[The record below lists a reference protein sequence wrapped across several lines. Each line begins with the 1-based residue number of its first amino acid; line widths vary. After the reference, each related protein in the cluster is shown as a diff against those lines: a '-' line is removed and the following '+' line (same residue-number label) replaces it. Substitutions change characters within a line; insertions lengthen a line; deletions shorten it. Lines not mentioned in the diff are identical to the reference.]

1 MAYLRCN
8 ESRKNIIVLL
18 GPSGC
23 GKTTFGQKASKAPYP
38 SSMFLST
45 GDKLREGNYISA
57 WREPN
62 MIDIKKYCHELIGKT
77 FVEFKTSELDLLIL
91 DCVKDLEDAEFVAAQ
106 ANKYSFKIIRALLF
120 DIDGK
125 QLEEQWQNRAENID
139 LLRMINGSAHEYLY
153 KWRMR
158 SNDLINY
165 YTNAELLCK
174 VPWSALMTACHVS
187 MHIGQHNM
195 LLDYPICIPS
205 NNLQFMLLDSNQIKN
220 VFMSLHSVL
229 NVSQFQFTLPASFV
243 HSYRDVEWIAIP
255 SRYYVTTKA
264 DGVRCLL
271 LKISN
276 GTYLITMNNEIYP
289 CHIAD
294 DHLPENTVLDGE
306 LLPSSSMSEIHPK
319 MSSSQLK
326 TSVFLVFDVLV
337 VSGDILWKWPF
348 SVRLGSLCRLSIRKD
363 IVAVMKQA
371 STDDQSSNNDKS
383 NFLKELTRLH
393 CAVKGHRQ
401 STPEDI
407 QTCLDTE
414 FPYPC
419 NGLVFTPDKA
429 YVFGPDPLMFKW
441 QSVDDVHCDVQLD
454 SSKNVSDKSKVTE
467 CRWNPATCS
476 WEPLFVRHDKV
487 GANSRKTVDHLTA
500 ICQQPYTKEYFMS
513 NLAQVGLFTKHKSRS
528 KSSEQYDCVHPT
540 KSFSFDELSSNLSE
554 LVQLG
559 KVEKTVDHATGLEI
573 FTYCASASFNNPMMV
588 RLSRGLVLHPPSKTV
603 VTRPFVRFYEG
614 NFI

>member
-1 MAYLRCN
+1 
-8 ESRKNIIVLL
+8 
-18 GPSGC
+18 
-23 GKTTFGQKASKAPYP
+23 
-38 SSMFLST
+38 MFLST

-62 MIDIKKYCHELIGKT
+62 MIDIKEYCHELIDKT

-106 ANKYSFKIIRALLF
+106 ANKYSFKIIIALLF

-139 LLRMINGSAHEYLY
+139 LLRMMRGSVHEYLY

-165 YTNAELLCK
+165 YTNAELLAK
-174 VPWSALMTACHVS
+174 GPRSAFWNWDMS
-187 MHIGQHNM
+187 
-195 LLDYPICIPS
+195 LDDYYPICFPS
-205 NNLQFMLLDSNQIKN
+205 NNLKFMLLDFKQIKS
-220 VFMSLHSVL
+220 VFMSLHSAL

-243 HSYRDVEWIAIP
+243 HSYRDVKWVANP

-276 GTYLITMNNEIYP
+276 GTYLMTRHNEIYP

-294 DHLPENTVLDGE
+294 DHLPVNTVLDGE

-326 TSVFLVFDVLV
+326 TCVFLVFDVLV

-348 SVRLGSLCRLSIRKD
+348 SVRLENLGRLSIRKD

-371 STDDQSSNNDKS
+371 SADDQSSGNHES
-383 NFLKELTRLH
+383 GLSSETLTVH
-393 CAVKGHRQ
+393 CVIKGHRQ
-401 STPEDI
+401 STPGDI
-407 QTCLDTE
+407 LACLDTA
-414 FPYPC
+414 FPYSC
-419 NGLVFTPDKA
+419 DGLVFSPDKA

-441 QSVDDVHCDVQLD
+441 QSEDDVHCNIRFNYTENATNPCSDESALSSCVSLFNNHSKSEVFECGWNSAINSWKPFFARCDKAVQ
-454 SSKNVSDKSKVTE
+454 NADKTI
-467 CRWNPATCS
+467 A
-476 WEPLFVRHDKV
+476 
-487 GANSRKTVDHLTA
+487 HLEK
-500 ICQQPYTKEYFMS
+500 ICQQPFTQDYLLCS
-513 NLAQVGLFTKHKSRS
+513 LIQVRHITKHKDRS
-528 KSSEQYDCVHPT
+528 KSTEPSDCVHPT

-554 LVQLG
+554 LVELG
-559 KVEKTVDHATGLEI
+559 EVEKTVDHATSLEI
-573 FTYCASASFNNPMMV
+573 FTCRASAAFNNPVMV

-603 VTRPFVRFYEG
+603 VTKPFVKFYEG
-614 NFI
+614 NFILGYLFILQTSNI